1 MKKINVL
8 GSVLLLIGVLLA
20 SCSTTNQNTIKVG
33 SKDFTENIIIS
44 EIYAL
49 ALEQEGYTVERVQNI
64 ASSITHTAIVNGE
77 IDMYPEYTGTGLLTI
92 LKMDLITDPE
102 VVYETVKKEYNQQ
115 FNLTWL
121 EYADVNDSAGLVIRK
136 DVAQKYNIKTI
147 SDLQK
152 NAENIRFASQGEF
165 DLRDDGLPLLKKVYG
180 DFKWKSSK
188 VYDNGLKYEV
198 LRNNEADLAPAYTTE
213 GQLVETE
220 MFQLVEDDKKV
231 WPPYNI
237 APVVRNEILE
247 KNPGIADILNNIS
260 KKLDNKTVIE
270 LNAKVDIEKLEYQNV
285 AKDFF
290 DSIRKG

>member
-8 GSVLLLIGVLLA
+8 GSVLLLIGVLLS
-20 SCSTTNQNTIKVG
+20 SCSTANQNTIKMG

-64 ASSITHTAIVNGE
+64 ASSITHTSIVNGE

-213 GQLVETE
+213 GQLVESE

-247 KNPGIADILNNIS
+247 KNPEIADILNNIS

>member
-102 VVYETVKKEYNQQ
+102 VVYETVKKEYNEQ
-115 FNLTWL
+115 FGLTWL